1 MASDLQIYSYY
12 ERRPEESRYGFGYP
26 VYYTKN
32 DRTSLINLY
41 NERLAAD
48 GRKPCIIISWFCC
61 LEKNSADKNTV
72 DKNNTTVARP
82 AAFDNTA
89 GYTCIADREVRAWQL
104 IPKDLLARNYNGQ
117 VSPQPKVG

>member
-26 VYYTKN
+26 VYYAKN
-32 DRTSLINLY
+32 DRTALINLY

-48 GRKPCIIISWFCC
+48 GRKPCIVISWFCC
-61 LEKNSADKNTV
+61 LNNVEKNDGS
-72 DKNNTTVARP
+72 VARP
-82 AAFDNTA
+82 AAFDNTS

-117 VSPQPKVG
+117 ASPQPKVG